1 MAAVMKQRILH
12 RAFQIAVNLLLKLLT
27 LGAAAGKGLGF
38 FIFHLGKAL
47 WQTARLIWPIIL
59 FFYLCVRRIKARL
72 VRILA
77 PLKGRAFYL
86 LAHRYFVHALLVLIV
101 FGATAPGLFAATE
114 HALTPSPHLP
124 LATLLPPT
132 EEDGEEIIDDLL
144 PAEDLE
150 SYLEGR
156 FQDQPPPAGEP
167 GLPLA
172 LDGTALLYQ
181 ELPGTAV
188 PITRTEIVE
197 YAVEEN
203 DTPWGIAEKFGVS
216 VSTILWE
223 NKLSFYSTIRPGQ
236 KLTILPTSGV
246 SHTVKKGETLERIAA
261 QYRAD
266 IEEIKQYNKL
276 ASALAPGVRITI
288 PGGRPYSPPA
298 PARAVR
304 REITI
309 PPALAVLPGADFIW
323 PTVNRYITQYFK
335 WRHTGVD
342 IRGKNSED
350 PIYAAQDGV
359 VEIAGWG
366 RGGWGNTVLINHGNG
381 LKTRYAHASKVLT
394 QPGAQVKKGQV
405 IALIGSTGRS
415 TGPHLH
421 FGLYIN
427 GRPVNPLQYLKR

>member
-1 MAAVMKQRILH
+1 MRERIIQRTLRWTIQFLLHLFSLTAVLVRGAGFFVVRLG
-12 RAFQIAVNLLLKLLT
+12 RLLWVGARLT
-27 LGAAAGKGLGF
+27 LPLA
-38 FIFHLGKAL
+38 
-47 WQTARLIWPIIL
+47 L
-59 FFYLCVRRIKARL
+59 FFYLRARRIKARL
-72 VRILA
+72 ARILA
-77 PLKGRAFYL
+77 PLKGKTFYI
-86 LAHRYFVHALLVLIV
+86 LAHRYFVHTLLVLIV

-114 HALTPSPHLP
+114 HALTPSQHLP
-124 LATLLPPT
+124 LATLLPPE
-132 EEDGEEIIDDLL
+132 EEDSEEIIDDLL
-144 PAEDLE
+144 PAEELE

-181 ELPGTAV
+181 ELPGTLV
-188 PITRTEIVE
+188 PITRTEIIE
-197 YAVEEN
+197 YLVEEN

-246 SHTVKKGETLERIAA
+246 SHLVKKGETLERIAA

-266 IEEIKQYNKL
+266 IEEIKQYNQL
-276 ASALAPGVRITI
+276 ASALTPGMKLTI

-298 PARAVR
+298 PVRAVR

-309 PPALAVLPGADFIW
+309 PSALAVIPGADFIW
-323 PTVNRYITQYFK
+323 PTVQHYITQYFK
-335 WRHTGVD
+335 WRHAGLD
-342 IRGKNSED
+342 IRGKSGED

-366 RGGWGNTVLINHGNG
+366 RGGWGNTILINHGG
-381 LKTRYAHASKVLT
+381 GMKTRYAHASKVLT
-394 QPGAQVKKGQV
+394 SAGAQVKKGQV

-421 FGLYIN
+421 FGLYLN
-427 GRPVNPLQYLKR
+427 GRPVNPLQYIKR